1 MDNQNGRKEID
12 LLTYWRIIRKR
23 RWVMITFTAAVLLFT
38 GIFSFLAIP
47 KYRSTATLQID
58 DEHSRML
65 SLEETFGYQAPIR
78 DLRFYNTQL
87 RLLKSKSLA
96 ERVGRKLN
104 LLERSEYGNGGKS
117 AKNVISTIKELV
129 TLKWLRSKESAEAS
143 SSRRAAPIN
152 PYSEVAEGI
161 RNGLEVTPVRETKL
175 VEVSYVSS
183 SPILAAELVNT
194 LSEEFITFSVER
206 RYMTTQL
213 ASDFLGEQIANL
225 RQDLAAKEREINRY
239 GREKNLDFLNESEST
254 TMSQFA
260 DINQA
265 FTRAQIDRI
274 NAQAKYQ
281 ELKDLDVNSMPQYI
295 TDPVIQELKAEY
307 TRVKSEY
314 EEKGKI
320 FMPDYPEMIQLKA
333 RMDNMTLELQKTV
346 DAAESEYRTTMIRES
361 SLKKLMDA
369 QKEDVRKMNSNAIL
383 YNSLK
388 IEVENKRNLLN
399 SLVERQNE
407 TLVSAQLEGIR
418 SSSISI
424 IDRAEVPAYPFAP
437 KKGFNLLLAM
447 IFGIFAGGGLC
458 ILLEQLDNTVKDSED
473 VNQLSG
479 LPSLGAIPYLSPD
492 GMSKK
497 MFQAQYAGYRGGGTD
512 ENPELEG
519 TLPEVKEI
527 ELINHR
533 YPSLSVAEDYRTIRT
548 SILLSQPDSRP
559 KTIMFSSAMPQ
570 EGKSSTV
577 VNMAV
582 SFSQLGDKV
591 LVVDADLRRPRLH
604 RVFNVKNTKGLSGFL
619 AGKSLIKDAFTK
631 TSIENVWLLPS
642 GVIPPNPAELL
653 GSQKMKKMMSS
664 VKEGFD
670 VILIDTPPVLAVV
683 DAVVVAALADAAVFV
698 VKAGNT
704 TRKNFLNSIGELK
717 RAKAHIIG
725 VLLNELRVGKGDYYY
740 MDYYRS
746 YQAEEYSKE
755 EDISAG
761 E

>member
-1 MDNQNGRKEID
+1 MNNQNGHKEID

-23 RWVMITFTAAVLLFT
+23 RWVLITFTAAVMFFT
-38 GIFSFLAIP
+38 GIFSFMATP

-104 LLERSEYGNGGKS
+104 LLERSEYENGGGS
-117 AKNVISTIKELV
+117 VKNIIGVIKELV
-129 TLKWLRSKESAEAS
+129 TLKWLRSRDAETPN
-143 SSRRAAPIN
+143 SSRPMIPVN
-152 PYSEVAEGI
+152 PYSAIAATI
-161 RNGLEVTPVRETKL
+161 RNGLEVTAIRDTRL

-183 SPILAAELVNT
+183 SPILAAELVNAI
-194 LSEEFITFSVER
+194 SEEFITFSVER

-239 GREKNLDFLNESEST
+239 GREKDLDFLNESEST
-254 TMSQFA
+254 TMNQFA

-265 FTRAQIDRI
+265 FTQAQIDRI

-281 ELKDLDVNSMPQYI
+281 ELKDLDVDSLPQYI
-295 TDPVIQELKAEY
+295 TDPVIQQLKSEY

-320 FMPDYPEMIQLKA
+320 FMPDYPEMIQLQA
-333 RMDNMTLELQKTV
+333 RMDNMKLELQKTV
-346 DAAESEYRTTMIRES
+346 DAAESEYRTAMIRES
-361 SLKKLMDA
+361 SLKKLLDN

-424 IDRAEVPAYPFAP
+424 IDRAEVPTAPFAP

-447 IFGIFAGGGLC
+447 IFGVFTGGGLC

-473 VNQLSG
+473 IDQLSG

-497 MFQAQYAGYRGGGTD
+497 MLQAQYAGYRNVESKEKSD
-512 ENPELEG
+512 LEG
-519 TLPEVKEI
+519 TIPEVKEI

-533 YPSLSVAEDYRTIRT
+533 YPGLSVAEDYRTIRT
-548 SILLSQPDSRP
+548 SILLSQPDKRP
-559 KTIMFSSAMPQ
+559 KTIIFSSAMPQ

-582 SFSQLGDKV
+582 SFAQLGDKV
-591 LVVDADLRRPRLH
+591 LVIDADLRRPRLH
-604 RVFNVKNTKGLSGFL
+604 RVFNVKNTNGLSGFL
-619 AGKSLIKDAFTK
+619 AGKIMIKEAITK
-631 TSIENVWLLPS
+631 TSIDNIWLLPS

-653 GSQKMKKMMSS
+653 GSQKMKKMMNS
-664 VKEGFD
+664 VKDGFD
-670 VILIDTPPVLAVV
+670 IILIDTPPVLAVV
-683 DAVVVAALADAAVFV
+683 DAVVVAAIADGAVFV
-698 VKAGNT
+698 VKAGET
-704 TRKNFLNSIGELK
+704 TRKNFMKSVGELK
-717 RAKAHIIG
+717 RANTHIIG
-725 VLLNELRVGKGDYYY
+725 VLLNELKVGKGDYYY

-746 YQAEEYSKE
+746 YQAEEYITE
-755 EDISAG
+755 ENISPG
-761 E
+761 D